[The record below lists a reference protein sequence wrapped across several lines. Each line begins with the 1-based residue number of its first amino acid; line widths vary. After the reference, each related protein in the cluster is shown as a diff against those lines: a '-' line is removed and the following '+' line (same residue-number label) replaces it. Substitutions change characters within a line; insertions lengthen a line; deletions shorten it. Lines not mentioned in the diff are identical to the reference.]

1 MKLFVDAF
9 RSPVGMI
16 GLAVDEA
23 GKLARVSFLG
33 ERDSAHFEHE
43 LAHEGVEVFLR
54 AAACERAR
62 AQLEEYFRGE
72 RRVFALELA
81 PRGTPFQLRVWEEL
95 VRIPFGATASY
106 GEIAQRIGQPAAV
119 RAVGQANHV
128 NPLPIVVP
136 CHRVIGADGKL
147 AGFGG
152 GVDVQRALLVLEGS
166 FSTSSTPALFP
177 E

>member
-1 MKLFVDAF
+1 MKLYADIF
-9 RSPVGMI
+9 RSPVGTL
-16 GLAVDEA
+16 GVAVDEDER
-23 GKLARVSFLG
+23 LARVSFLG
-33 ERDSAHFEHE
+33 ELNAEHFERE
-43 LAHEGVEVFLR
+43 LARTDHEVVRR
-54 AAACERAR
+54 AEPCGQAR

-72 RRVFALELA
+72 RRSFSLVLA

-95 VRIPFGATASY
+95 ARIPFGKTASY
-106 GEIAQRIGQPAAV
+106 GEIALRIGQPAAV

-152 GVDVQRALLVLEGS
+152 GIEVQRALLALEAGS
-166 FSTSSTPALFP
+166 FSPALFP
-177 E
+177 G